1 MSPRTLP
8 LEEELRRYL
17 ADLKADDLDRHLSL
31 ASGIDFASNDY
42 LGLRRD
48 EEFRRRIFLRL
59 EAEPELGAPASRLLR
74 GHNAIHQRLEQRL
87 ATFKGSEAALLFS
100 TGYQANLGV
109 LTALVGSRDRVL
121 SDQLNHASLIDG
133 MRLCG
138 CAKVIFPHRDVAAV
152 ERALAAPHLGGRTFL
167 VTESLFSMD
176 GTIAPLDRYA
186 ELAQS
191 FGAEL
196 IVDEA
201 HAMGLFGDRGSGLV
215 ERFGVEDRVTATIS
229 TFGKAFGS
237 FGACVAGSEVLIR
250 TLLNRA
256 RSFIFTTA
264 PPPLLLTAVEA
275 ALDLVVDEPERRHRV
290 LLLAAHLR
298 QRLRDRG
305 IDPLVSDGPIVPVV
319 LGSNARALA
328 VANRLQLKG
337 LDVRA
342 VRPPTVPEGTA
353 RLRIS
358 IHADHREEDLERLA
372 RELAAAVRAS
382 RQGVIEPVS
391 VSQETPNLKVPG
403 SRAVA
408 S

>member
-1 MSPRTLP
+1 MLPSLLP

-17 ADLKADDLDRHLSL
+17 TELEAGDLDRQLSL

-48 EEFRRRIFLRL
+48 AEFRRRVLLRM

-74 GHNAIHQRLEQRL
+74 GHSAIHQRLEQRL
-87 ATFKGSEAALLFS
+87 ATFKGSDSALLFS

-109 LTALVGSRDRVL
+109 LTGLVGAQDRVL
-121 SDQLNHASLIDG
+121 SDQLNHASIIDG
-133 MRLCG
+133 LRLAG
-138 CAKVIFPHRDVAAV
+138 CKKVIFPHRDVAAV
-152 ERALAAPHLGGRTFL
+152 EGALATRHVGGRTFL

-176 GTIAPLDRYA
+176 GTIAPLDHYA
-186 ELAQS
+186 DLAQR

-201 HAMGLFGDRGSGLV
+201 HATGLFGRRGSGLV
-215 ERFGVEDRVTATIS
+215 ERFGVEERVTATIS

-264 PPPLLLTAVEA
+264 PPPLLLTAVES
-275 ALDLVVDEPERRHRV
+275 ALDLMASQPERRRRV
-290 LLLAAHLR
+290 LELAD
-298 QRLRDRG
+298 RLRRGLRGWG
-305 IDPLVSDGPIVPVV
+305 IDSLPSEGPIVPVV

-328 VANRLQLKG
+328 VAKRLQEKG

-372 RELAAAVRAS
+372 RELAAAVRAPDQEEMQAVSTAS
-382 RQGVIEPVS
+382 REIPK
-391 VSQETPNLKVPG
+391 P
-403 SRAVA
+403 RAVA